1 MAKRT
6 TIRDIAE
13 KAGVS
18 IGTVHCALRGKPGVG
33 KENRSRILGIAEAL
47 NYRVNAVASSLK
59 RKAIRLA
66 AAFPGPNAENRFY
79 FTSVWEGFH
88 DYLESVRDYNTEVIE
103 SPYYNDAAGQN
114 LVLSALIEDDR
125 IDGILTLG
133 YMDSVCR
140 NLLRRF
146 KKRRVPVVLVGS
158 SVSAADCLCCV
169 QPDYEVVGRT
179 LAELLSWQ
187 APKGSVLVSAGSAAT
202 PSHYQLVLGLE
213 AYLKERGAENR
224 LVKLHIRRDHEEL
237 YRQLRDELEKNRDI
251 ASCCAVHARGSV
263 ALARALE
270 ASGRAGT
277 IPAIGCDVFE
287 ENIHFLEKGTFTNLV
302 HKNPYSQ
309 AYMGTKCLTE
319 FILTGA
325 KPDRE
330 TLLVGSEIVFQST
343 LPMFRSGRQ
352 ALHIVIG

>member
-59 RKAIRLA
+59 RKAIHLA
-66 AAFPGPNAENRFY
+66 AAFPGPNDENRFY

-88 DYLESVRDYNTEVIE
+88 DYLASVRDYNTEVIE
-103 SPYYNDAAGQN
+103 SPYYNDPAGQN

-125 IDGILTLG
+125 IDGLLTLG
-133 YMDSVCR
+133 YMDSGCR
-140 NLLRRF
+140 SLLRRF

-169 QPDYEVVGRT
+169 QPDYEVIGRT

-213 AYLKERGAENR
+213 AYLK
-224 LVKLHIRRDHEEL
+224 
-237 YRQLRDELEKNRDI
+237 
-251 ASCCAVHARGSV
+251 
-263 ALARALE
+263 
-270 ASGRAGT
+270 
-277 IPAIGCDVFE
+277 
-287 ENIHFLEKGTFTNLV
+287 
-302 HKNPYSQ
+302 
-309 AYMGTKCLTE
+309 
-319 FILTGA
+319 
-325 KPDRE
+325 
-330 TLLVGSEIVFQST
+330 
-343 LPMFRSGRQ
+343 
-352 ALHIVIG
+352 